1 MTTICC
7 WNCCQVEFLDKIH
20 PEMPFPWRCFY
31 QRKHKKTRK
40 QPQKLPD
47 HKSDHERPWL
57 TKALKCCW
65 MLTSALFLIFPR
77 LRQLLAS
84 SGLFWTFWPNFCC
97 FRPFYATSNLFW
109 PFWPILVSPPPTCFR
124 QLGPLLAYFLK
135 KIVILGHCW
144 PCFFCRYELPFGQF
158 GQSWTVP
165 APPAADIF
173 WRGRS

>member
-1 MTTICC
+1 M
-7 WNCCQVEFLDKIH
+7 L
-20 PEMPFPWRCFY
+20 FPWRCFY

-109 PFWPILVSPPPTCFR
+109 PFWPILVSPPHLFSPAWATFGLFFKKNCYF
-124 QLGPLLAYFLK
+124 GPLLALFFLPLWAPFWP
-135 KIVILGHCW
+135 IWSVLDSSSPACSWHILTWAVISDPWLW
-144 PCFFCRYELPFGQF
+144 L
-158 GQSWTVP
+158 WT
-165 APPAADIF
+165 
-173 WRGRS
+173 G